1 MRAVSRPHTRDIWL
15 WAEPKRTA
23 VVRCG
28 VQAVRSRVA
37 RYRTGKVEEG
47 QHIVGDGAVARL
59 ICFAI
64 PRPIA
69 VWVET
74 LDTWGE
80 VRRCVGHQGGGLGC
94 ERGVRCQFRL
104 YIPSTRCR
112 LAARPDS
119 LRWLVTIVPVMHNG
133 RTVKPMPRP
142 GRGRAGC
149 AVLPPTIFIGSACSE
164 YDHENTTT
172 PEFVDHPELTSG
184 RCA

>member
-37 RYRTGKVEEG
+37 RYRTRKVEEG

-119 LRWLVTIVPVMHNG
+119 IARSLMARDD
-133 RTVKPMPRP
+133 RPRDAQWKN
-142 GRGRAGC
+142 RETDASARAGTC
-149 AVLPPTIFIGSACSE
+149 WLCGSIPNDIHRICV
-164 YDHENTTT
+164 
-172 PEFVDHPELTSG
+172 FRV
-184 RCA
+184 